1 MKKGSIKFRIN
12 HNQQLRIE
20 AQLVNNTLWLTKH
33 EIADFFNIF
42 VNAVTSN
49 LHIIFKNR
57 LLEEE
62 KVTQTYTYE
71 DKGCTKELTLYNLE
85 VLTHI
90 SFQVASLEAQAFRQW
105 VNNALYTFASP
116 KCNTITLAMD
126 LPLQYSTISL
136 N

>member
-1 MKKGSIKFRIN
+1 MKRGSIKFIIN

-62 KVTQTYTYE
+62 RVTQTYTYE

-85 VLTHI
+85 VLTHL
-90 SFQVASLEAQAFRQW
+90 SYRVASLEAQAFKQW
-105 VNNALYTFASP
+105 VNNALCTYTSHN
-116 KCNTITLAMD
+116 CNTTILAMD
-126 LPLQYSTISL
+126 LPLQYSTMSL